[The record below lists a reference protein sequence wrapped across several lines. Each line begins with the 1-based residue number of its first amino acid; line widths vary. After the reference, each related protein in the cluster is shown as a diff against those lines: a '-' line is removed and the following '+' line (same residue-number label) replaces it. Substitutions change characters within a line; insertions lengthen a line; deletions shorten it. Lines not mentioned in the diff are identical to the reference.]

1 LLLVQSK
8 ALDEA
13 PYKLSGAVVKL
24 AGITFWSLASSYWFD
39 KPQFLT
45 EGRLATVLIIPSSWG
60 SQLGGY
66 LPASVG
72 SEKCS
77 FSCKL
82 PSRYYL
88 PSICWRFVLFF
99 FTHKAC
105 HLSFSPNLKYILL
118 CRMNATFFS
127 GFLSASTCLRLL
139 YLSFIH
145 TPSVLYYSAYEIWSK
160 SQINMFDQVYIWQ
173 NTHIYDI
180 HNMKLYFVALLTILF
195 YIIDVNMFS
204 YIISQ
209 IFNIWF
215 WPILYAQ

>member
-13 PYKLSGAVVKL
+13 PYKLSGAVAKL

-39 KPQFLT
+39 KSQFLT

-99 FTHKAC
+99 LHIRHATSVLAPILSTFFFAEWMRPFFQVFLVPPRASVYFILVLYILPPFYITLHMRFGQSHKLIC
-105 HLSFSPNLKYILL
+105 LIKYI
-118 CRMNATFFS
+118 
-127 GFLSASTCLRLL
+127 
-139 YLSFIH
+139 
-145 TPSVLYYSAYEIWSK
+145 
-160 SQINMFDQVYIWQ
+160 
-173 NTHIYDI
+173 YDKI
-180 HNMKLYFVALLTILF
+180 LTYMI
-195 YIIDVNMFS
+195 YIIWNYTLLPF
-204 YIISQ
+204 
-209 IFNIWF
+209 
-215 WPILYAQ
+215 

>member
-1 LLLVQSK
+1 LLLC
-8 ALDEA
+8 
-13 PYKLSGAVVKL
+13 LS
-24 AGITFWSLASSYWFD
+24 
-39 KPQFLT
+39 
-45 EGRLATVLIIPSSWG
+45 
-60 SQLGGY
+60 Y
-66 LPASVG
+66 LPLGVPNWVVICPHQLAQRNAASHVSCHPDTICHQFVG
-72 SEKCS
+72 DLC
-77 FSCKL
+77 
-82 PSRYYL
+82 Y
-88 PSICWRFVLFF
+88 IF

-118 CRMNATFFS
+118 CRMDATFFS

-173 NTHIYDI
+173 NHIYDI